1 MKTLVTGAS
10 GFIGTHLT
18 EALVRRGY
26 EVTCL
31 VRRTSQLGELERLGV
46 HLVAGD
52 CRDKPSLEKA
62 IDRMDFVFHLA
73 TVIHAQN
80 WAAYYQTNFLGTRNL
95 LAACAERNPGLKKF
109 VFVSSISAAGP
120 SKEGRPSKESDSPS
134 PISGYGRSKLLA
146 EEAVSEYKDRF
157 PMVILRPPNVLGPR
171 QKELFESIKL
181 IKRRILPLLGTGEPQ
196 TSLCYVGDVVDA
208 LILAAENKEATGKVY
223 FLADPKPYAWTEI
236 TGAIAETLGVRFFI
250 LKVPFSLQ
258 MLAAWVSEIA
268 ARLRGTSPLLVRE
281 SVIASRK
288 YFWVYDSSKIEREL
302 GFRPK
307 VGLKEEL
314 YKTIDWYKQRGAI

>member
-10 GFIGTHLT
+10 GFIGTHLA
-18 EALVRRGY
+18 EELGRRGY

-46 HLVAGD
+46 HLIVGD

-62 IDRMDFVFHLA
+62 VDGMDFVFHLA
-73 TVIHAQN
+73 AVIHAQN
-80 WAAYYQTNFLGTRNL
+80 WAPYYQTNFLGTRNL
-95 LAACAERNPGLKKF
+95 LAACSERNRSLKKF

-120 SKEGRPSKESDSPS
+120 SGEGIALRESDPPS
-134 PISGYGRSKLLA
+134 PISAYGRSKLLA
-146 EEAVSEYKDRF
+146 EEVVLEYKDRL
-157 PMVILRPPNVLGPR
+157 PVVILRPPNVLGPR

-181 IKRRILPLLGTGEPQ
+181 IKRRILPLLGTGQPQ

-208 LILAAENKEATGKVY
+208 LILAAENKKATGKVY
-223 FLADPKPYAWTEI
+223 FLADPEPYAWREI
-236 TGAIAETLGVRFFI
+236 TRVIAETLGVRFFI

-268 ARLRGTSPLLVRE
+268 ARLTGTSPLLVRE

-307 VGLKEEL
+307 VGLREAIE
-314 YKTIDWYKQRGAI
+314 KTIDWYKQRGAI